1 MRFEQVKDVLH
12 HVIDFHG
19 ALASDYRRLA
29 NEAEDER
36 VRLLLR
42 YLAEHENK
50 MRQGLTRYT
59 EGEVHNVLDTWMQ
72 NTPNLEQPHVMEEL
86 RQCLACTTVE
96 DIAATAERIHETLER
111 LYRELVEASAIDEER
126 ELFQSLADFQ
136 NAETRRLARNTAR
149 MDF

>member
-12 HVIDFHG
+12 HVIDFHK
-19 ALASDYRRLA
+19 ALASDYRKLA

-42 YLAEHENK
+42 YLADHENG
-50 MRQGLTRYT
+50 MRQGLTRYI
-59 EGEVHNVLDTWMQ
+59 EGDDRNVLDTWIQ
-72 NTPNLEQPHVMEEL
+72 NTPDLEQPHVLEEL
-86 RQCLACTTVE
+86 RGRLSVTTVE
-96 DIAATAERIHETLER
+96 EIAAAAERIHATLEK
-111 LYRELVEASAIDEER
+111 LYRELVEASEIDEER

-136 NAETRRLARNTAR
+136 NAETRRLVRNTAR

>member
-12 HVIDFHG
+12 HVIDFHK
-19 ALASDYRRLA
+19 ALASDYRKLA
-29 NEAEDER
+29 GEAEDER

-42 YLAEHENK
+42 YLADHENK

-59 EGEVHNVLDTWMQ
+59 EGDDRNVLDTWMQ
-72 NTPNLEQPHVMEEL
+72 NTPDLEQPHVLADL
-86 RQCLACTTVE
+86 RGCLAGTTVE
-96 DIAATAERIHETLER
+96 DIADTAERIHATLEK
-111 LYRELVEASAIDEER
+111 LYRELVEASEIDEER

-136 NAETRRLARNTAR
+136 NAETRRLVRNTAR